1 MPPPLAVP
9 LHRAVPAHGIVG
21 AVLVGHFKPHR
32 KDAEPS
38 ISPQPPF
45 LATPP
50 AEEATSRQQVRRNPP
65 SRAHPKHGS
74 LTGMPKEKAAAM

>member
-50 AEEATSRQQVRRNPP
+50 AEEATS
-65 SRAHPKHGS
+65 
-74 LTGMPKEKAAAM
+74 

>member
-21 AVLVGHFKPHR
+21 AVLMGHFKPHW

-38 ISPQPPF
+38 LSPQPPL

-50 AEEATSRQQVRRNPP
+50 AEEATS
-65 SRAHPKHGS
+65 
-74 LTGMPKEKAAAM
+74 